1 MFFPAN
7 QMEWWSPIMSLGSKI
22 SPLWWH
28 EQCSGGTHSPA
39 SLRKSPLGQKQPS
52 SHKSLQSPSG
62 SDRARHVWLHTLPH
76 TPYTWSSG
84 QVSSAQTHTHT
95 FGLLSWWR
103 PSIDFCYVN
112 LYAFLVCLFSCF
124 AVLLYCIKCLS
135 YSVFLSCF
143 PVQIS
148 KHS

>member
-1 MFFPAN
+1 MNYEFCETQVLDQMSGYQRKLMCICMINNCDVFFPAN

-112 LYAFLVCLFSCF
+112 LYAF
-124 AVLLYCIKCLS
+124 
-135 YSVFLSCF
+135 
-143 PVQIS
+143 
-148 KHS
+148 